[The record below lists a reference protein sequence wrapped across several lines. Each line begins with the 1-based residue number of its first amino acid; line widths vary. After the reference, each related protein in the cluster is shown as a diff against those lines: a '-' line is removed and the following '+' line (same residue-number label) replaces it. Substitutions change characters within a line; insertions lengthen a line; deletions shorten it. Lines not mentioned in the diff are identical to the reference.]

1 VSGLPAIFMGVMTTW
16 ALILNQIS
24 FFESGNILL
33 QIVNFTIFVIAVWI
47 IIEGLLKFLKKT
59 A

>member
-1 VSGLPAIFMGVMTTW
+1 MSVMTTW
-16 ALILNQIS
+16 VIILNQIS
-24 FFESGNILL
+24 FFESENILL

-59 A
+59 V